1 MLTAGHCVVNTDSG
15 ETISGMQYWP
25 AFNGNDEPFDPITV
39 SATRV
44 LSRFANQT
52 TVSTASLNYDFALLT
67 LSTAAPSGT
76 AELAIAAGTGE
87 QYYDLTTAGYPGTYP
102 ALHTCAAHALQ
113 LASLF
118 ALDPVCHLQ
127 VVTLVTKVTVL
138 ICMICLH
145 GCDDRVQGTLVLT
158 LYLLVAQETRPQ
170 APCGPQTAPRSFLTL
185 MGLTWRW
192 VCTAFIPLQS
202 CLHSW

>member
-15 ETISGMQYWP
+15 ETISGMQFWP
-25 AFNGNDEPFDPITV
+25 AFNGNDEPFDPMTV

-76 AELAIAAGTGE
+76 AELAILAGTGE

-102 ALHTCAAHALQ
+102 ALHNCAAHALQ
-113 LASLF
+113 LASVFGFGSCLPF
-118 ALDPVCHLQ
+118 AVCHACHQIYCPHLHD
-127 VVTLVTKVTVL
+127 LL
-138 ICMICLH
+138 CMILH
-145 GCDDRVQGTLVLT
+145 DELQGNLVLT

-192 VCTAFIPLQS
+192 VCTAFILLQS
-202 CLHSW
+202 C